1 MKTLR
6 TSRRLLAVP
15 AALLITGAVAVPT
28 ASAEPA
34 VAVSFAAP
42 QQVITFDTATPQ
54 TTSAPVAITGLAAN
68 EAIIGIDRRPSN
80 NLVYAATSARKL
92 YTLDP
97 ATGALTPTAP
107 TPFTPAFARQTSGGV
122 DFNPV
127 PNLLRIVLPQDQNL
141 RVNPETNTTTIDTP
155 VQYAA
160 GDVNEGANPHIAGS
174 AYANADNDP
183 MTGTTLYDLDA
194 VQDTLVVQ
202 APPNAGTLTTLGPLG
217 INIDNSTGFDIS
229 PSGAGYIVTNLPADT
244 ASRLYTY
251 ASGVGVALTT
261 MPTQIGPVGT
271 TKLRYAH
278 ITVGLAAPAP
288 PPPPT

>member
-1 MKTLR
+1 MR
-6 TSRRLLAVP
+6 SSSTSRRLLALA
-15 AALLITGAVAVPT
+15 AALPISGAVAVPS

-34 VAVSFAAP
+34 VAVSFAVP

-54 TTSAPVAITGLAAN
+54 TTSTPIPVTGLAAN
-68 EAIIGIDRRPSN
+68 EVIIGIDRRPSN
-80 NLVYAATSARKL
+80 NVVYAATSARNL
-92 YTLDP
+92 YALDP
-97 ATGALTPTAP
+97 ATGALTPTGMG
-107 TPFTPAFARQTSGGV
+107 PFTPAFPRQLSGGV

-141 RVNPETNTTTIDTP
+141 RVNPETNTTAIDTP
-155 VQYAA
+155 VSYAL
-160 GDVNEGANPHIAGS
+160 GDENQGANPHIAGS
-174 AYANADNDP
+174 AYANPDNDP

-202 APPNAGTLTTLGPLG
+202 NPPNAGTLTTLGPLG

-229 PSGAGYIVTNLPADT
+229 PAGPGYIVTNVPGDT
-244 ASRLYTY
+244 TSRLYTF
-251 ASGVGVALTT
+251 ASGVGVSLTT
-261 MPTQIGPVGT
+261 MPTQVGSVGS

-278 ITVGLAAPAP
+278 ITVGLAAP